1 MNNSLSFCMAACLLL
16 LASACTSSDSTMEES
31 PIKHGRNSSF
41 DGEVLSVFISLEG
54 VVDASVSTEHDAIET
69 SPGETLLPGHTARN
83 WTMLQA
89 REDGTSI
96 VYGLVSWDPE
106 NPADYLMA
114 GWWAELPGQQPPD
127 LDLAEARRF
136 AVVDG
141 PELDPA
147 SPPDLPVS
155 GQATYLG
162 QSGGWYA
169 YQAAGEDTAVLDEYG
184 GTVNLTVDFRAGTV
198 SGCVGCIGDLVTRR
212 VHLGFHL
219 GDEVVDTESLARD
232 YEIHL
237 GAVPLTPEGS
247 FEGPSVSVTHP
258 ERTVVRTQG
267 YWGGGVSNVPDS
279 AGNPRLAAGFS
290 TAEFLEEDGGQGG
303 FVGVFVGL
311 SEPYRS
317 SPGR

>member
-1 MNNSLSFCMAACLLL
+1 MSKPLSFCLAACLLL
-16 LASACTSSDSTMEES
+16 LASACASSTDES
-31 PIKHGRNSSF
+31 PIKYTRNSSF
-41 DGEVLSVFISLEG
+41 DGEVLRVFISLKG
-54 VVDASVSTEHDAIET
+54 LVDASVSTEEDAVDT

-127 LDLAEARRF
+127 LDLEEATRF
-136 AVVDG
+136 AIVDG

-169 YQAAGEDTAVLDEYG
+169 YRAAGEDTAVVDEYG
-184 GTVNLTVDFRAGTV
+184 GTINLTADFGAGTV

-237 GAVPLTPEGS
+237 GEVPLMPEGS
-247 FEGPSVSVTHP
+247 FEGPNVSVTHP
-258 ERTVVRTQG
+258 ERTVVRTEG
-267 YWGGGVSNVPDS
+267 YWGGGMSNVPDS
-279 AGNPRLAAGFS
+279 AGSPRLAAGFS
-290 TAEFLEEDGGQGG
+290 TAKFLEENGSQGG

-311 SEPYRS
+311 SEPYTS